1 MIPWS
6 GNRAAS
12 VARRQFEN
20 EMAAMAG
27 RLRKRN
33 DDKFAQKAAEKAV
46 SLVQPYIGV

>member
-1 MIPWS
+1 ML
-6 GNRAAS
+6 GVRALAERNRAAS

-33 DDKFAQKAAEKAV
+33 DDKFAAKSAEKQVRV
-46 SLVQPYIGV
+46 SI